1 MFFSINIKNIFNHV
15 SKAIL
20 IFSFA
25 IPLNTISQTTIV
37 FKEGQEIEQLV
48 NLIDGK
54 NYWYHTSSGFPDY
67 CKKVDFFERGK
78 KLRIDYLNPLTFKF
92 YKDGSVLKA
101 KINDQIDTTVN
112 AESLEKDMFFY
123 STDEQYLNICFS
135 DVEPTEHYKKL
146 IQIEKKKEAL
156 VAKNKKGGVRIGM
169 SAKQVREKTDWGSPE
184 SINSTITSNGSREQ
198 WVYGYGNYLYFRNGI
213 LESIQV
219 RK

>member
-1 MFFSINIKNIFNHV
+1 MISSNLIKDIFNNI
-15 SKAIL
+15 SKSIL
-20 IFSFA
+20 LIIFA
-25 IPLNTISQTTIV
+25 TPLTTISQTTIISNDT
-37 FKEGQEIEQLV
+37 QTIEQIV

-54 NYWYHTSSGFPDY
+54 NYWYHTTSAFPDY

-78 KLRIDYLNPLTFKF
+78 KLRIDFLNPLTFKF

-101 KINDQIDTTVN
+101 KINDLIDTTVN
-112 AESLEKDMFFY
+112 PDTLEKDMFVY

-135 DVEPTEHYKKL
+135 DIEPIEHHKKI

-156 VAKNKKGGVRIGM
+156 ASKNKKGGVRIGM
-169 SAKQVREKTDWGSPE
+169 TAKQVREKTDWGQPE
-184 SINSTITSNGSREQ
+184 SINVTITSYGTREQ
-198 WVYGYGNYLYFRNGI
+198 WVYGYGNYLYFRNGV